1 MSEVTV
7 SDYKI
12 FDDASSTVKKLSGEI
27 DTFLNS
33 LNEYKN
39 TLNNEEVFKGPI
51 CDSSLE
57 GLSKS
62 NTRVTTMSSNFA
74 TIVEYLNTVSTA
86 YQNGDKN
93 AANKILKVKD
103 GKVDITSA
111 SASTGKQSGNRNRDY
126 IHDYLASQGFNEAAI
141 CGILANIRKETNFR
155 SDIGGD
161 YGTSY
166 GMCGWHATR
175 WDRLKDYCD
184 KNNLDIRTIETQS
197 QFLVWELKN
206 CYSGLYKTLKSIPNT
221 AQGAYEAAYQFTIH
235 FERPQGMYDK
245 GVERGN
251 IAAGDY
257 YPFYTS

>member
-1 MSEVTV
+1 MDIALLQDKREALVRYAIEQGQMPRYL
-7 SDYKI
+7 YKYWST
-12 FDDASSTVKKLSGEI
+12 SSVI
-27 DTFLNS
+27 RFLGNHKIMFS
-33 LNEYKN
+33 QYTDFNDPFE
-39 TLNNEEVFKGPI
+39 
-51 CDSSLE
+51 C
-57 GLSKS
+57 
-62 NTRVTTMSSNFA
+62 
-74 TIVEYLNTVSTA
+74 
-86 YQNGDKN
+86 
-93 AANKILKVKD
+93 AANID
-103 GKVDITSA
+103 ANNSA
-111 SASTGKQSGNRNRDY
+111 IEWA
-126 IHDYLASQGFNEAAI
+126 DYLASQGFNEAAI

-175 WDRLKDYCD
+175 WDRLKNYCD